1 MGIYSNGDIYGIS
14 LSLNENILFE
24 KKYNHKINSIQIEEV
39 KEIYDKLLL
48 EEKDKLIIQFYV
60 SCVTTYNILDT
71 EPFMSWIPRTKDSLE
86 KMLDKN

>member
-14 LSLNENILFE
+14 LSVNENILFE
-24 KKYNHKINSIQIEEV
+24 KKYNDKINFIQIKEV
-39 KEIYDKLLL
+39 KEIYDKLSL
-48 EEKDKLIIQFYV
+48 EEKDKLLIQFYV

-71 EPFMSWIPRTKDSLE
+71 EPFMSWIPGNKDLLE